1 MEPIDFEGKT
11 IDEAILKACRE
22 FQVPREKLQIEI
34 ISEANTGFLG
44 FGAKK
49 AVIRACLL
57 RIDREID
64 SAVNSMNGS
73 VTDHGASLSPLS
85 SSSSSPIK
93 KYSHAK
99 KYKKEKAATV
109 FIKHD
114 TKHSSEGSTGELSDN
129 AINSIKLL
137 EGILNRMGF
146 SAQVKTQEME
156 DAIILKIIGD
166 KDGLIIG
173 KKGQN
178 LDAIQYIVNKA
189 IHHSIIDSKK
199 IVIDSEEYRKRREE
213 SLVTTAIR
221 IAEKVKKTKRPA
233 TLGPMNPHDRRI
245 IHLAIQN
252 EKTLTTKSRGE
263 GEFRKVIIIPAQLGD
278 HR

>member
-1 MEPIDFEGKT
+1 MKTIDFEGKT
-11 IDEAILKACRE
+11 IDEAILNACRE
-22 FQVPREKLQIEI
+22 FQVPREKLQVEI
-34 ISEANTGFLG
+34 ISEANPGFLG

-57 RIDREID
+57 QIDREID
-64 SAVNSMNGS
+64 SAVNTM
-73 VTDHGASLSPLS
+73 TDSEGSLSSLS
-85 SSSSSPIK
+85 SSSSSSTK
-93 KYSHAK
+93 KSAHTK
-99 KYKKEKAATV
+99 KYKKEKGAKS

-114 TKHSSEGSTGELSDN
+114 TKHPSEDSAGELSDN
-129 AINSIKLL
+129 AIKSTQLL
-137 EGILNRMGF
+137 EGILTRMGF
-146 SAQVKTQEME
+146 SAQVETQETQE
-156 DAIILKIIGD
+156 AIVLKIIGD

-189 IHHSIIDSKK
+189 VRHSKIDGKK

-221 IAEKVKKTKRPA
+221 VAEKVKKTKKPA

-263 GEFRKVIIIPAQLGD
+263 GEFRKVVIIPAQPGNL
-278 HR
+278 R